1 MEGKEGI
8 KDEEVRKWMREAD
21 PTTGREVEKWGQP
34 FFQTLGHFLGSFCL
48 EIEDER
54 IKRIEENE
62 LTTPMPEDKI
72 TDNFTD

>member
-1 MEGKEGI
+1 VAKSL
-8 KDEEVRKWMREAD
+8 EERQALL
-21 PTTGREVEKWGQP
+21 EKAAK
-34 FFQTLGHFLGSFCL
+34 

-54 IKRIEENE
+54 IKRIEEENE